1 MKVMITLA
9 LMFNLSACFSK
20 TQVNPTN
27 EEVAVGA
34 IAPEFNLV
42 GHDQKNYKLSDYKG
56 KYVVLEWLNFDCPF
70 VQKHYHEAKA
80 NMQTLQANYTQK
92 GVVWFSINSSA
103 AGKQGHL
110 DAKSANELKTKY
122 KNAATAI
129 LLDAAGDVGR
139 LYGAKVTPHMFIVAP
154 DGKVIYRGAIDDKA
168 STDIPDLLSAKNYV
182 AAALDSHMKGE
193 AVAISSSRAY
203 GCSVKY

>member
-1 MKVMITLA
+1 MKFILSLVVMLNLTACLA
-9 LMFNLSACFSK
+9 K
-20 TQVNPTN
+20 TPINPTN
-27 EEVAVGA
+27 EEIAVGA
-34 IAPEFNLV
+34 TAHDFNLI

-70 VQKHYHEAKA
+70 VQKHYHEAKS

-92 GVVWFSINSSA
+92 GVIWFSINSSA

-110 DAKSANELKTKY
+110 DDKLASELKVKY

-129 LLDAAGDVGR
+129 LLDGAGDIGR
-139 LYGAKVTPHMFIVAP
+139 LYGAKVTPHIFIIGP

-168 STDIPDLLSAKNYV
+168 STEISDLQSAKNYV
-182 AAALDSHMKGE
+182 VAALDSHMKGE
-193 AVAISSSRAY
+193 AIAVTSSKAY